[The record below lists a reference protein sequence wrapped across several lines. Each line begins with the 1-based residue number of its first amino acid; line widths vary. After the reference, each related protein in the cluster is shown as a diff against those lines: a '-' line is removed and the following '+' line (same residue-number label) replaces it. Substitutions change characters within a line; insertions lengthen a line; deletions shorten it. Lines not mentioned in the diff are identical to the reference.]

1 MQEREGGAALA
12 PGQAVL
18 VVGAGAMGRGIAL
31 VAASAGHLV
40 FLSDVSEE
48 ARRRALTAIAEEL
61 DGGVR
66 KGRMSAEEA
75 IEYGLVGKIVHEA
88 SEVA

>member
-12 PGQAVL
+12 PGHAVL

-66 KGRMSAEEA
+66 KGFQLFVK
-75 IEYGLVGKIVHEA
+75 YLPIVA
-88 SEVA
+88 RLYKL

>member
-12 PGQAVL
+12 PGHAVL

-48 ARRRALTAIAEEL
+48 ARRRALTASSPSKCSATAAM
-61 DGGVR
+61 DCS
-66 KGRMSAEEA
+66 MSRP
-75 IEYGLVGKIVHEA
+75 
-88 SEVA
+88 